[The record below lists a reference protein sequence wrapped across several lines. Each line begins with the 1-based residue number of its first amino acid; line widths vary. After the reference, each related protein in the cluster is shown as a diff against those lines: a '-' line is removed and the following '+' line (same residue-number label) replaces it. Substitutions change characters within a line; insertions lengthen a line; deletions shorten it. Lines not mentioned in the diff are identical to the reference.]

1 MHVEK
6 GVSSCIVSKQG
17 HDNVQNNRGLRSQL
31 AFVFVKV
38 ICKKEVKQGGGS
50 CS

>member
-17 HDNVQNNRGLRSQL
+17 HDNVRNNRGLRSQL
-31 AFVFVKV
+31 AFVKV